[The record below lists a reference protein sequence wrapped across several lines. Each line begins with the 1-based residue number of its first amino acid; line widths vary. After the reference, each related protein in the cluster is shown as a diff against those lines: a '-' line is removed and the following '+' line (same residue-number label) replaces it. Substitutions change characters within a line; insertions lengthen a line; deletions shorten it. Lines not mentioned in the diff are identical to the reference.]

1 MKNEANLFSHLSRE
15 LSVDSFLMWLFNF
28 INVDKEVEAGRD
40 AFIEAL
46 VFKPEDYGKTV
57 SDLQAR
63 RKDRKWERE
72 SDIVLDFKLDGE
84 PKTVLFEAQIAPL
97 TTLRGYKNTYP
108 NLYANVYLQ
117 MNKAGHQEHRLAEKH
132 GYLVGD
138 LDLLLTALTPLSKF
152 SSIIEH
158 YCQYLLSQ
166 YKGSKHNNGHSKDN
180 SNSDDFYR
188 LRSKY
193 LRFA

>member
-1 MKNEANLFSHLSRE
+1 MKNEANLFSHLSKE
-15 LSVDSFLMWLFNF
+15 LSVDSFLMWLFHF
-28 INVDKEVEAGRD
+28 INVDEKLLAGRD
-40 AFIEAL
+40 TFIEAL
-46 VFKPEDYGKTV
+46 ILKPEDYGKSV
-57 SDLQAR
+57 SDLHAR

-72 SDIVLDFKLDGE
+72 SDIVLDFKLNGE
-84 PKTVLFEAQIAPL
+84 PKTVLFEAQIVPL
-97 TTLRGYKNTYP
+97 TTLRGYRNTYP

-117 MNKAGHQEHRLAEKH
+117 MNKASYQEHKLAEKH
-132 GYLVGD
+132 GCLVGD
-138 LDLLLTALTPLSKF
+138 LDLLLAALTPLAKF

-166 YKGSKHNNGHSKDN
+166 HKNAARDSSFNRHNP
-180 SNSDDFYR
+180 NSDDFYR